1 MRDIRRYIDKCNLC
15 QRIKNNI
22 KVLTGKLIANKVPER
37 LWMHMIVNF
46 ITKLSLVVEKNAI
59 LYRVFS
65 YLT

>member
-22 KVLTGKLIANKVPER
+22 KVLAGKLIANKVPER